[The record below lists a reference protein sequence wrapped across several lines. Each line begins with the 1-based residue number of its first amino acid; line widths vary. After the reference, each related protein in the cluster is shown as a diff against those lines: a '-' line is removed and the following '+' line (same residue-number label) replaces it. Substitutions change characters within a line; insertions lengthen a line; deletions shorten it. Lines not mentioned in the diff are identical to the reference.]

1 MASTKPFFV
10 DGFTVDQILNLGDDI
25 LNKLDTRD
33 LSRAVRTTA
42 LAANKR
48 LNRLKAQA
56 KKQGGKY
63 IEKKS
68 AKHSIAMDALNSV
81 TNNGTIPGSFGVSGK
96 NRNELRAELARIKH
110 FMDLKTSTIKGAELV
125 RKAREKRLFGKTRE
139 EAMKKAKKDY
149 QKKYKKETGRKAPK
163 KNIKKILDKIEEDY
177 KNKPSKAWEI
187 YNKYQEREH
196 LQDKSTSS
204 YYKGYG
210 YEQVI
215 EEVGEMI
222 MNDEPEENILQRAM
236 EIEEEA
242 YLQEEDEYLR
252 EIDSSWGLSIDM
264 SDDPFEF

>member
-1 MASTKPFFV
+1 MASSKPFFV
-10 DGFTVDQILNLGDDI
+10 DGMTVEQILNLGDDI
-25 LNKLDTRD
+25 LNKLDTRE

-81 TNNGTIPGSFGVSGK
+81 TNNGTTVGTFGAGGK
-96 NRNELRAELARIKH
+96 NRNDLRAELARIKH
-110 FMDLKTSTIKGAELV
+110 FMDLKTSTLKGAEQV
-125 RKAREKRLFGKTRE
+125 RKAREKRVFGKTRE
-139 EAMKKAKKDY
+139 EAKKKAKKEY
-149 QKKYKKETGRKAPK
+149 EKGYKKATGK
-163 KNIKKILDKIEEDY
+163 KPTKKKVKKVLDKIEEDY
-177 KNKPSKAWEI
+177 KNKPSEVWDI

-204 YYKGYG
+204 YFKGYG
-210 YEQVI
+210 YEDII
-215 EEVGEMI
+215 EEIGEMV

-236 EIEEEA
+236 EMEEEA
-242 YLQEEDEYLR
+242 YIKEEDEYLK